1 MKEDRVGAGEKLLFA
16 LGDFFGGG
24 AVSLVAGINPTLASA
39 ICTLIPAAI
48 LESLKAGSIDVG
60 TFYVLIGFVLG
71 AFFALPLVL
80 IGLFARERTKPPESR
95 SVFSLGTFVK
105 SLRVRSFR
113 QLVGMYLSQ
122 AISVDILSAGV
133 VYYSLYVAKASA
145 TIFIG
150 IFVGQPLSGIWGMR
164 IGMSGSFA
172 LLMSIGW
179 WIARRFA
186 RNSQGVARRT
196 VLPVPGMLSRKGR
209 RRTPSLAIHGLGEPR
224 SSPRPRWPSSK
235 VPSSLVDP
243 SPALSSRSMPSS
255 GLRLTANRT
264 SSPAPTSL
272 LAPAFSP
279 SQSEA
284 TAAASKCTL

>member
-1 MKEDRVGAGEKLLFA
+1 
-16 LGDFFGGG
+16 
-24 AVSLVAGINPTLASA
+24 
-39 ICTLIPAAI
+39 
-48 LESLKAGSIDVG
+48 
-60 TFYVLIGFVLG
+60 
-71 AFFALPLVL
+71 
-80 IGLFARERTKPPESR
+80 
-95 SVFSLGTFVK
+95 
-105 SLRVRSFR
+105 
-113 QLVGMYLSQ
+113 MYLSQ
-122 AISVDILSAGV
+122 AISMDILSAGV
-133 VYYSLYVAKASA
+133 VYCSLYVAKASA
-145 TIFIG
+145 TIFLG
-150 IFVGQPLSGIWGMR
+150 IFVGQPLSAIWGMRIGMR

-186 RNSQGVARRT
+186 RNSRGVARRT

-224 SSPRPRWPSSK
+224 SSPRPRWPSSQ
-235 VPSSLVDP
+235 VPSSLVDA